1 MYASWFSIGQ
11 SVGKLVPSV
20 YLGTHSLRKGSL
32 GPLVCVFVCVFVCVC
47 VCVQVPSFISGRL
60 FQLAWS
66 DVRRLN

>member
-11 SVGKLVPSV
+11 SVGRLVASV
-20 YLGTHSLRKGSL
+20 YLGTHSLGRGSL
-32 GPLVCVFVCVFVCVC
+32 GPLVCVCVC

-60 FQLAWS
+60 FQLVWS